1 MPGVP
6 PARYAYLGPEGTF
19 TEQAL
24 RSVPAAAKADLQPCS
39 TVTLALHAVRSGE
52 ADGAVVPIE
61 NSVEGSVPVTLDELA
76 TGEPLM
82 ITREMTVP
90 IAFSLLARPGTKPDD
105 VRRVATHPHA
115 AAQTRGWLARHLPQA
130 QVVHTT
136 STAQAAFMLTRDD
149 AEWEAAI
156 SAPVAADHYRL
167 ATLAEGIG
175 DNPDALTRFVMVSRP
190 GSPPPRTGTDKTS
203 IVAFMRDDHPGA
215 LMEILE
221 QLTVRGVNMTRIESR
236 PTGAALGNYCFSIDC
251 AGHVDDARVG
261 EALMGLRRVCAD
273 VRFLGSYERHD
284 GIAPVIRFGTSDKEF
299 NDAAAWLARL
309 RDGS

>member
-1 MPGVP
+1 VPGVP

-24 RSVPAAAKADLQPCS
+24 RTLPAAAKADRQPCS
-39 TVTLALHAVRSGE
+39 TVTLALDAVRGGE

-90 IAFSLLARPGTKPDD
+90 IAFSLLARTGSGRDD
-105 VRRVATHPHA
+105 IRRVATHPHA
-115 AAQTRGWLARHLPQA
+115 AAQTRRWLALHLPHVE
-130 QVVHTT
+130 VVHTS
-136 STAQAAFMLTRDD
+136 STAHAAFMLTQPDGGWD
-149 AEWEAAI
+149 AAI

-175 DNPDALTRFVMVSRP
+175 DNPDALTRFVLVSRP
-190 GSPPPRTGTDKTS
+190 GSPPPPTGRDKTS

-221 QLTVRGVNMTRIESR
+221 QLTMRGVNLTRIESR

-251 AGHVDDARVG
+251 EGHVEDARVG

-284 GIAPVIRFGTSDKEF
+284 GVAPDIRRGTSDREF
-299 NDAAAWLARL
+299 SDAAAWLARL
-309 RDGS
+309 RHGA

>member
-24 RSVPAAAKADLQPCS
+24 RTLPAAAKADLIPCA
-39 TVTLALHAVRSGE
+39 TVTVALDAVRGGE

-90 IAFSLLARPGTKPDD
+90 VAFSLLARHGVAADD

-115 AAQTRGWLARHLPQA
+115 AAQTRRWLALHLPQA
-130 QVVHTT
+130 EVVHTT
-136 STAQAAFMLTRDD
+136 STAFAAFMLTQPD
-149 AEWEAAI
+149 AEWDAAV

-167 ATLAEGIG
+167 ATLATGIG
-175 DNPDALTRFVMVSRP
+175 DNPGALTRFVLVSRP
-190 GSPPPRTGTDKTS
+190 GPPPPPTGRDKTS
-203 IVAFMRDDHPGA
+203 VVAFMRDDHPGA
-215 LMEILE
+215 LMEILD
-221 QLTVRGVNMTRIESR
+221 QLAMRGVNLTRIESR
-236 PTGAALGNYCFSIDC
+236 PTGAALGNYCFSVD
-251 AGHVDDARVG
+251 AEGHVADARVG

-284 GIAPVIRFGTSDKEF
+284 GVAPDIRAGTTDAEF
-299 NDAAAWLARL
+299 DDAAAWLARL
-309 RDGS
+309 RNG

>member
-24 RSVPAAAKADLQPCS
+24 RSLPAAAKAELQPCS
-39 TVTLALHAVRSGE
+39 TVTLALDAVRFGE

-76 TGEPLM
+76 TGEPLI

-90 IAFSLLARPGTKPDD
+90 IAFSLLARNGTSADD

-115 AAQTRGWLARHLPQA
+115 AAQTRRWMALHLPHA
-130 QVVHTT
+130 EVVHTT
-136 STAQAAFMLTRDD
+136 STAQAAFMLTQGDPGWD
-149 AEWEAAI
+149 AAI
-156 SAPVAADHYRL
+156 SAPVAAEHYRL
-167 ATLAEGIG
+167 VTLAEGIG
-175 DNPDALTRFVMVSRP
+175 DT
-190 GSPPPRTGTDKTS
+190 GPPPPPTGRDKTS

-215 LMEILE
+215 LMEILD
-221 QLTVRGVNMTRIESR
+221 QLTMRGVNLTRIESR

-251 AGHVDDARVG
+251 EGHVDDARVG

-284 GIAPVIRFGTSDKEF
+284 GVAPDIRVGTSDREF
-299 NDAAAWLARL
+299 HDAAAWLARL
-309 RDGS
+309 RNGA

>member
-24 RSVPAAAKADLQPCS
+24 RSLPAAARADLQPCT
-39 TVTLALHAVRSGE
+39 TVTLALDAVRTGE

-90 IAFSLLARPGTKPDD
+90 IAFSLLARPGTTPDA
-105 VRRVATHPHA
+105 VRRVATHPHG
-115 AAQTRGWLARHLPQA
+115 AAQTRRRVGLQQP
-130 QVVHTT
+130 
-136 STAQAAFMLTRDD
+136 D
-149 AEWEAAI
+149 ADWDAAI
-156 SAPVAADHYRL
+156 SAPVAAEHYRL
-167 ATLAEGIG
+167 STLATGIA
-175 DNPDALTRFVMVSRP
+175 DNPDALTRFVLVSRP
-190 GSPPPRTGTDKTS
+190 GPPPPPTGRDKTS
-203 IVAFMRDDHPGA
+203 LVAFMRDDHPGA

-221 QLTVRGVNMTRIESR
+221 QLAMRGVNMTRIESR

-251 AGHVDDARVG
+251 EGHLEDARVG

-284 GIAPVIRFGTSDKEF
+284 GVAPVIRAGTSDREF
-299 NDAAAWLARL
+299 LDAAAWLARL
-309 RDGS
+309 RAGA

>member
-1 MPGVP
+1 VPGVP

-24 RSVPAAAKADLQPCS
+24 RSLPAASKAELQPCP
-39 TVTLALHAVRSGE
+39 TVTVALDAVRNGE

-61 NSVEGSVPVTLDELA
+61 NSVEGSVPVTLDELS

-90 IAFSLLARPGTKPDD
+90 IAFSLLAPHGVKPDD
-105 VRRVATHPHA
+105 VRRVGTHPHA
-115 AAQTRGWLARHLPQA
+115 AAQTRRWMALHLPQA
-130 QVVHTT
+130 EVVHTS
-136 STAQAAFMLTRDD
+136 STAQAAFMLTRPD
-149 AEWEAAI
+149 ATWDAAI
-156 SAPVAADHYRL
+156 SAPLAAEHYRL
-167 ATLAEGIG
+167 AVLAEGIG
-175 DNPDALTRFVMVSRP
+175 DNAEAITRFVLVSRP
-190 GSPPPRTGTDKTS
+190 GVPAPPTGRDKTS
-203 IVAFMRDDHPGA
+203 LVAFMRDDHPGA
-215 LMEILE
+215 LLEILE
-221 QLTVRGVNMTRIESR
+221 QLTMRGVNLTRIESR

-251 AGHVDDARVG
+251 EGHIEDARVG

-284 GIAPVIRFGTSDKEF
+284 GVEPTVRFGTSDREF

-309 RDGS
+309 RNGH

>member
-24 RSVPAAAKADLQPCS
+24 RSLPAARQADLQPYS
-39 TVTLALHAVRSGE
+39 TVTLALDAVRGGE
-52 ADGAVVPIE
+52 ADGAVVPLE

-76 TGEPLM
+76 TGEPLV
-82 ITREMTVP
+82 ITRETTVP
-90 IAFSLLARPGTKPDD
+90 IAFSLLARPGLEPDA

-115 AAQTRGWLARHLPQA
+115 AAQTRRWCAVNLPQA
-130 QVVHTT
+130 EVVHTS
-136 STAQAAFMLTRDD
+136 STAHAAFMLTRPD
-149 AEWEAAI
+149 AGWDAAI
-156 SAPVAADHYRL
+156 SAPVAAEHYRL
-167 ATLAEGIG
+167 TTLASGIG
-175 DNPDALTRFVMVSRP
+175 DNPDALTRFVLVSRP
-190 GSPPPRTGTDKTS
+190 GSPPPPTGMDKTS

-215 LMEILE
+215 LLEILD
-221 QLTVRGVNMTRIESR
+221 QLTMRGVNMTRIESR

-251 AGHVDDARVG
+251 EGHVEDARVG

-284 GIAPVIRFGTSDKEF
+284 GVAPDIRVGTSDREF
-299 NDAAAWLARL
+299 LDAAAWLARL
-309 RDGS
+309 RHGR

>member
-24 RSVPAAAKADLQPCS
+24 RSLPAAAKADLQPCS
-39 TVTLALHAVRSGE
+39 TVTVALDAVRNGE

-76 TGEPLM
+76 TGEPLI

-90 IAFSLLARPGTKPDD
+90 IAFSLLARRGVKPED

-115 AAQTRGWLARHLPQA
+115 AAQTRRWIALHLPHA
-130 QVVHTT
+130 EVVHAP
-136 STAQAAFMLTRDD
+136 STAQAAFVLTQPD
-149 AEWEAAI
+149 APWQAAI
-156 SAPVAADHYRL
+156 SAPLAAEHYRL
-167 ATLAEGIG
+167 AVLAEGIG
-175 DNPDALTRFVMVSRP
+175 DNPDAITRFVLVSRP
-190 GSPPPRTGTDKTS
+190 GLPAPPTGRDKTS
-203 IVAFMRDDHPGA
+203 LVAFMRDDHPGA
-215 LMEILE
+215 LLEILE
-221 QLTVRGVNMTRIESR
+221 QLTMRGVNLTRIESR

-251 AGHVDDARVG
+251 EGHVEDARVG

-273 VRFLGSYERHD
+273 VRYLGSYERHD
-284 GIAPVIRFGTSDKEF
+284 GVEPTVRFGTSDREF

-309 RDGS
+309 RNGG

>member
-24 RSVPAAAKADLQPCS
+24 RSLPAAAKAELQPCS
-39 TVTLALHAVRSGE
+39 TVTLALDAVRGGE

-76 TGEPLM
+76 TGEALM

-90 IAFSLLARPGTKPDD
+90 IAFSLLARPGTRPDD
-105 VRRVATHPHA
+105 IRRVATHPHA
-115 AAQTRGWLARHLPQA
+115 AAQTRRWVALHLPGA
-130 QVVHTT
+130 EVVHTS

-149 AEWEAAI
+149 ADWDAAI
-156 SAPVAADHYRL
+156 SAPVAAEHYRL
-167 ATLAEGIG
+167 ATLADGIA
-175 DNPDALTRFVMVSRP
+175 DNADALTRFVLVARP
-190 GSPPPRTGTDKTS
+190 GSPPPPTGRDKTS
-203 IVAFMRDDHPGA
+203 LVAFMRDDHPGA
-215 LMEILE
+215 LMEILD
-221 QLTVRGVNMTRIESR
+221 QLTMRGVNMTRIESR

-251 AGHVDDARVG
+251 EGHVEDARVG

-284 GIAPVIRFGTSDKEF
+284 GIAPTIRAGTSDREF
-299 NDAAAWLARL
+299 LDAAAWLARL
-309 RDGS
+309 RNGG